1 MPSTLKPVLPSQ
13 SKQTLAV
20 RTLKWLAIAA
30 LVFGLATVVSG
41 GRALFGSVE
50 SRAAVGQAVPFVL
63 WFNFLSGFVYL
74 VAGAGLLWRRRWAV
88 YASLFVAVSTLL
100 VFLAF
105 GVHVFGGGAYE
116 LRTVGA
122 MTLRLLFW
130 VAVAVASFRALKTPP
145 DSSGEA

>member
-1 MPSTLKPVLPSQ
+1 MNENRLL
-13 SKQTLAV
+13 
-20 RTLKWLAIAA
+20 RWLALAA
-30 LVFGLATVVSG
+30 IVFGLVTVASG

-74 VAGAGLLWRRRWAV
+74 VAGAGLLGRRRWAV

-105 GVHVFGGGAYE
+105 GVHVMGGGAYE

-122 MTLRLLFW
+122 MTLRSSFW
-130 VAVAVASFRALKTPP
+130 VAVAVVSFRALKTPA
-145 DSSGEA
+145 DSSREA